1 MSRIDDIERA
11 LNKSP
16 NEKKDNNFLL
26 YFLLGIVLLGA
37 GIFMV
42 SKNTYIVASMYV
54 WHIGG
59 MNISSGLVAIPL
71 FLGIGMLFY
80 NAKSFLGWIIL
91 ILGGIWLILSI
102 IMSVHIRFRTTDLFT
117 YILMFGSIFAGAGFL
132 LRAIIKGNK

>member
-80 NAKSFLGWIIL
+80 NGKSYLLSNALIYSSKSDSSRIVLSVTNFII
-91 ILGGIWLILSI
+91 
-102 IMSVHIRFRTTDLFT
+102 
-117 YILMFGSIFAGAGFL
+117 IFVNPIVESYKL
-132 LRAIIKGNK
+132 